1 MIELSTIRDIVT
13 IFGVIAGFTY
23 YAMTVR
29 HQNSS
34 RKAQLFVEMYRDFKN
49 PEVQR
54 ALNDIVFVWE
64 WDNFQDYQEKY
75 GRLSNYEEHE
85 KYQRVY
91 SVYEGLG
98 VLIHRNLIDVK
109 MIDEIMRSHVLMFW
123 EKIGPIVRE
132 QRVHADNPWIAE
144 WTEYLYHEVKKIE
157 STPMHVQK
165 NY

>member
-1 MIELSTIRDIVT
+1 MIELSSIRDIVT

-23 YAMTVR
+23 YVMTVR

-34 RKAQLFVEMYRDFKN
+34 RKAQLFIEMYRDFKN
-49 PEVQR
+49 PDVQR

-75 GRLSNYEEHE
+75 GRHSNYDEHE

-123 EKIGPIVRE
+123 EKIGPIMRE
-132 QRVHADNPWIAE
+132 LRIHADNPWIAE
-144 WTEYLYHEVKKIE
+144 WTEHLYHEVKKIE